1 MEFQL
6 IGKQFE
12 CFSIAIVNMI
22 GYFVLDVL
30 VLAAVSVEVWQIGGI
45 DNMDD
50 IFVWGY
56 IGGECEWIDLGV
68 E

>member
-1 MEFQL
+1 M

-22 GYFVLDVL
+22 GYFAFNGFVF
-30 VLAAVSVEVWQIGGI
+30 ATVSVEVRQIGGI

-50 IFVWGY
+50 IFVWGH

>member
-1 MEFQL
+1 M

-22 GYFVLDVL
+22 GYFVFNGFVF
-30 VLAAVSVEVWQIGGI
+30 ATVSVKVRQIGGI

-50 IFVWGY
+50 IFVWGH
-56 IGGECEWIDLGV
+56 IGGESEWIDLGV